1 MRGRMT
7 LPALSSTDALL
18 IVDVQQD
25 FCPGGALAVPDGD
38 AVVPVLNQ
46 WIDAA
51 RDAGAAVFAS
61 RDWHPP
67 DHVSFQEQGG
77 PWPSHC
83 VAETP
88 GAAFHPDLALPE
100 SATVIDKGNGCG
112 TRGLLGIRGHRPG
125 GQACA
130 LPASNGCGSAVWRLD
145 YCVRASVLDARRIAG
160 LPVHLIPSATR
171 AVEVQPGDG
180 SRALDDMR
188 SAGAVTEAES

>member
-1 MRGRMT
+1 MNPPELR
-7 LPALSSTDALL
+7 ASDALL

-51 RDAGAAVFAS
+51 QNAGAAIFAS

-88 GAAFHPDLALPE
+88 GAAFHSDLALPE
-100 SATVIDKGNGCG
+100 SATVIDKGTDAGHEAYSAFEG
-112 TRGLLGIRGHRPG
+112 TDFAAQLRAAGIERLWVGGL
-125 GQACA
+125 A
-130 LPASNGCGSAVWRLD
+130 LD

-160 LPVHLIPSATR
+160 MPVHLILNATR

-188 SAGAVTEAES
+188 EAGAVTEAVS

>member
-1 MRGRMT
+1 MNPPKLR
-7 LPALSSTDALL
+7 ASDALL
-18 IVDVQQD
+18 IVDVQRD

-38 AVVPVLNQ
+38 AVVPVLNR

-51 RDAGAAVFAS
+51 HAAGAAVFAS

-83 VAETP
+83 VAETD
-88 GAAFHPDLALPE
+88 GAGFHRNLALPD
-100 SATVIDKGNGCG
+100 SATVIDKGTDAGHEAYSAFEG
-112 TRGLLGIRGHRPG
+112 TDLDAQLRAAGIERLWVGGL
-125 GQACA
+125 A
-130 LPASNGCGSAVWRLD
+130 LD
-145 YCVRASVLDARRIAG
+145 YCVRASVLDARRIVG
-160 LPVHLIPSATR
+160 LPVHLILSATR

-188 SAGAVTEAES
+188 SAGAVTDDVS

>member
-1 MRGRMT
+1 MN
-7 LPALSSTDALL
+7 LPELRASDALL
-18 IVDVQQD
+18 IVDVQRD

-51 RDAGAAVFAS
+51 QDAGAAIFAS

-67 DHVSFQEQGG
+67 DHVSFLEQGG

-83 VAETP
+83 VAETT
-88 GAAFHPDLALPE
+88 GAAFHPDLALPV
-100 SATVIDKGNGCG
+100 SATVIDKGTDSQREAYSAFEG
-112 TRGLLGIRGHRPG
+112 TDLAAQLQAAGIERLWVGGL
-125 GQACA
+125 A
-130 LPASNGCGSAVWRLD
+130 LD

-160 LPVHLIPSATR
+160 LPVQVILNATR

-188 SAGAVTEAES
+188 SAGAVAEAEI

>member
-1 MRGRMT
+1 MT
-7 LPALSSTDALL
+7 LPALSSSDALL
-18 IVDVQQD
+18 IVDVQRD

-51 RDAGAAVFAS
+51 RDAGAAIFAS

-88 GAAFHPDLALPE
+88 GASFHPDLVLPE
-100 SATVIDKGNGCG
+100 STTVIDKGTDSGHEAYSAFEG
-112 TRGLLGIRGHRPG
+112 TDLAARLDAAGIERLWVGGL
-125 GQACA
+125 A
-130 LPASNGCGSAVWRLD
+130 LD
-145 YCVRASVLDARRIAG
+145 YCVRASVLDARRLAG
-160 LPVHLIPSATR
+160 LPVHLILSATR
-171 AVEVQPGDG
+171 AVDVQPGDG
-180 SRALDDMR
+180 ARALGDMR

>member
-1 MRGRMT
+1 MN
-7 LPALSSTDALL
+7 LPELRASDALL
-18 IVDVQQD
+18 IVDVQRD

-51 RDAGAAVFAS
+51 RDAGAAIFAS
-61 RDWHPP
+61 RDWHPS
-67 DHVSFQEQGG
+67 DHVSFLEQGG

-83 VAETP
+83 VAATS

-100 SATVIDKGNGCG
+100 SATVIDKGTDAEREAYSAFEG
-112 TRGLLGIRGHRPG
+112 TDLAAQLRAAGVERLWVGGL
-125 GQACA
+125 A
-130 LPASNGCGSAVWRLD
+130 LD

-160 LPVHLIPSATR
+160 LPVQVILNATR

-188 SAGAVTEAES
+188 SAGAVAEAEI

>member
-1 MRGRMT
+1 MNPPELR
-7 LPALSSTDALL
+7 PSDALL
-18 IVDVQQD
+18 IVDVQRD

-46 WIDAA
+46 WIAA
-51 RDAGAAVFAS
+51 AQDAGAAVFAS

-67 DHVSFQEQGG
+67 DHVSFQDQGG

-88 GAAFHPDLALPE
+88 GAAFHPDLALPD
-100 SATVIDKGNGCG
+100 STTVIDKGTDSGHEAYSAFEG
-112 TRGLLGIRGHRPG
+112 TDLSAQLRAAGIERLWVGGL
-125 GQACA
+125 A
-130 LPASNGCGSAVWRLD
+130 LD

-160 LPVHLIPSATR
+160 LPVHLILSATR
-171 AVEVQPGDG
+171 AVDVQPGDG

-188 SAGAVTEAES
+188 AAGAVTEDMS

>member
-1 MRGRMT
+1 MNPPE
-7 LPALSSTDALL
+7 LQPSDALL
-18 IVDVQQD
+18 IVDVQRD

-51 RDAGAAVFAS
+51 RIAGASIFAS

-67 DHVSFQEQGG
+67 DHVSFQAQGG

-100 SATVIDKGNGCG
+100 SATVIDKGTDSGHEAYSAFEG
-112 TRGLLGIRGHRPG
+112 TDLAARLRAAGIERLWVGGL
-125 GQACA
+125 A
-130 LPASNGCGSAVWRLD
+130 LD

-160 LPVHLIPSATR
+160 LPVHLILCATR

-188 SAGAVTEAES
+188 AAGAVTEAES

>member
-1 MRGRMT
+1 MT
-7 LPALSSTDALL
+7 LPALSSSDALL
-18 IVDVQQD
+18 IVDVQRD

-83 VAETP
+83 VADTP
-88 GAAFHPDLALPE
+88 GAAFHPDLALPD
-100 SATVIDKGNGCG
+100 SSTVIDKGTDSGHEAYSAFEG
-112 TRGLLGIRGHRPG
+112 TELAAQLDAAGIERLWVGGL
-125 GQACA
+125 A
-130 LPASNGCGSAVWRLD
+130 LD

-160 LPVHLIPSATR
+160 LPVHVILNATR
-171 AVEVQPGDG
+171 AVDVQPGDG
-180 SRALDDMR
+180 ARALEDMR
-188 SAGAVTEAES
+188 AAGAVAEAES

>member
-1 MRGRMT
+1 MN
-7 LPALSSTDALL
+7 LPELRASDALL
-18 IVDVQQD
+18 IVDVQRD

-51 RDAGAAVFAS
+51 RDADAAIFAS

-77 PWPSHC
+77 TWPLHC
-83 VAETP
+83 VAETT
-88 GAAFHPDLALPE
+88 GAAFHPDLALPV
-100 SATVIDKGNGCG
+100 SATIIDKGTDAEREAYSAFEG
-112 TRGLLGIRGHRPG
+112 TDLAAQLQAAGIEQLWVGGL
-125 GQACA
+125 A
-130 LPASNGCGSAVWRLD
+130 LD

-160 LPVHLIPSATR
+160 LPVQVILNATR

-188 SAGAVTEAES
+188 SAGAVAEAEI

>member
-1 MRGRMT
+1 MNPPE
-7 LPALSSTDALL
+7 LQPSDALL
-18 IVDVQQD
+18 IVDVQRD

-77 PWPSHC
+77 PWPAHC

-88 GAAFHPDLALPE
+88 GAAFHPDLALPD
-100 SATVIDKGNGCG
+100 SATIIDKGTDAGHEAYSAFEG
-112 TRGLLGIRGHRPG
+112 TDLAAKLRAAGSERLWVGGL
-125 GQACA
+125 A
-130 LPASNGCGSAVWRLD
+130 LD
-145 YCVRASVLDARRIAG
+145 YCVRASVLDARRIAD